1 METAL
6 TNAANQTNFTP
17 LDWVIVAVYLVLSV
31 SIAFFVK
38 RYAGNMTNFVSAGRA
53 VGTWLGIATLTG
65 TEMGLITVMYSAQK
79 GFKTGFAAFHI
90 GVIAGFVAFLIG
102 VTGFIVV
109 RLREHKVLTIP
120 EYYEKRYG
128 RRTRILGGIMLAFG
142 GLLNMGLFLKVG
154 AMFIVGITGMV
165 PDSGAVN
172 AVMIVLLALVL
183 VYTVIGGMIS
193 VVITDY
199 IQFVIL
205 SVGILVTGWLAIE
218 HVGWDNLFETVRT
231 HKGEAGFNPVAA
243 KSDFGWEYVGWM
255 FFLGIVN
262 CALWPTAVARALAM
276 ESTTA
281 LKRQYT
287 WSSISFAIRIIIPNL
302 LGVCAFVFVITKAP
316 DLQQLFSPADADV
329 KAVDNLYAM
338 PIFLGRILPA
348 GLIGL
353 ITAAMIAAFMSTHDG
368 YLLCWST
375 VITQDIIAPLFKER
389 LDNPTRI
396 KITRILIVLIGL
408 YILYW
413 GLFYTGE
420 EDIWDYMAVTGA
432 IYFTGAF
439 SLLVGGLYRNR
450 YIEVLRKYAVFN
462 GRSRRKEYWYFALF
476 NYIIT
481 IVLLTIDAEAGMG
494 LFLSGIYTLAVLIPG
509 MAVTVRR
516 LHDTDRSGWWLLI
529 ALIPLIGA
537 IVLLVFMVQDSKPG
551 KNQYASNPKDPAHDT
566 ALPTASSTGAVL
578 ALLVGITAVFGLG
591 PVQQAIHTWI
601 PGSIAELKIT
611 AIDDDTVEFNT
622 FELPE
627 EKEEF
632 FPDFVRNYVKVF
644 FEQAKPWRFNG
655 LKGWTAVM
663 HNAAGQAQAVE
674 VRTSDPDAVKI
685 GLEKYWEAEASVFMR
700 LGFNKAFVNVVQID
714 FDHKP
719 DETEVITKI
728 EKKYPHLKVEHI
740 RWIRERRWPNFEPQ
754 TGDTVSFYKLLSGQ
768 RVGLMTI
775 GFTLFVFI
783 LGSLIFPD
791 RKQKEAANE

>member
-1 METAL
+1 MESAL
-6 TNAANQTNFTP
+6 TNAASQTNFTP
-17 LDWVIVAVYLVLSV
+17 LDWVIVVVYLLLSV
-31 SIAFFVK
+31 GVAFFVK

-79 GFKTGFAAFHI
+79 GFTSGFAAFHI
-90 GVIAGFVAFLIG
+90 GVIAGIVAFLIG

-109 RLREHKVLTIP
+109 RLRAHEVLTIP
-120 EYYEKRYG
+120 EYYEKRFG

-165 PDSGAVN
+165 PDSVAVN
-172 AVMIVLLALVL
+172 TVMVVLLVLVL

-205 SVGILVTGWLAIE
+205 SVGLLVAGWLAIE
-218 HVGWDNLFETVRT
+218 SVEWDNLFETVRT
-231 HKGEAGFNPVAA
+231 YKGEAGFNPVAA
-243 KSDFGWEYVGWM
+243 DSSFGFEYVAWM

-287 WSSISFAIRIIIPNL
+287 WSSISFAIRMIIPNL
-302 LGVCAFVFVITKAP
+302 LGVCAFVFVMTKSP
-316 DLQQLFSPADADV
+316 DLQAVFFPEEADV

-396 KITRILIVLIGL
+396 KITRVLIVLIGL

-439 SLLVGGLYRNR
+439 SLLFGGLYWHR
-450 YIEVLRKYAVFN
+450 
-462 GRSRRKEYWYFALF
+462 
-476 NYIIT
+476 
-481 IVLLTIDAEAGMG
+481 
-494 LFLSGIYTLAVLIPG
+494 
-509 MAVTVRR
+509 
-516 LHDTDRSGWWLLI
+516 
-529 ALIPLIGA
+529 
-537 IVLLVFMVQDSKPG
+537 
-551 KNQYASNPKDPAHDT
+551 
-566 ALPTASSTGAVL
+566 ASSTGAVL
-578 ALLVGITAVFGLG
+578 ALLVGITAVLGLG
-591 PVQQAIHTWI
+591 PVQKAVHTFI
-601 PGSIAELKIT
+601 PGSIAERNIT
-611 AIDDDTVEFNT
+611 AIDDTTIEFEAFKEPDEVEDSFVRDMVV
-622 FELPE
+622 
-627 EKEEF
+627 
-632 FPDFVRNYVKVF
+632 DFVMTP
-644 FEQAKPWRFNG
+644 FEQARPWRFNG
-655 LKGWTAVM
+655 LKSWIAVVQNM
-663 HNAAGQAQAVE
+663 AGQEQAFE
-674 VRTSDPDAVKI
+674 IRTSDPDAVTVR
-685 GLEKYWEAEASVFMR
+685 A
-700 LGFNKAFVNVVQID
+700 
-714 FDHKP
+714 
-719 DETEVITKI
+719 
-728 EKKYPHLKVEHI
+728 
-740 RWIRERRWPNFEPQ
+740 WPENFEPQ
-754 TGDTVSFYKLLSGQ
+754 VGDTVSFYKPLSGA

-791 RKQKEAANE
+791 RKQKEATNE

>member
-1 METAL
+1 MESAL
-6 TNAANQTNFTP
+6 TNAASQTNFTP
-17 LDWVIVAVYLVLSV
+17 LDWVIVVVYLLLSV
-31 SIAFFVK
+31 GVAFFVK

-79 GFKTGFAAFHI
+79 GFTSGFAAFHI
-90 GVIAGFVAFLIG
+90 GVIAGIVAFLIG

-109 RLREHKVLTIP
+109 RLRAHEVLTIP
-120 EYYEKRYG
+120 EYYEKRFG

-165 PDSGAVN
+165 PDSVAVN
-172 AVMIVLLALVL
+172 TVMVVLLVLVL

-205 SVGILVTGWLAIE
+205 SVGILVAGWLAIE
-218 HVGWDNLFETVRT
+218 SVEWDNLFETVRT
-231 HKGEAGFNPVAA
+231 YKGEAGFNPVAA
-243 KSDFGWEYVGWM
+243 DSSFGFEYVAWM

-287 WSSISFAIRIIIPNL
+287 WSSISFAIRMIIPNL
-302 LGVCAFVFVITKAP
+302 LGVCAFVFVMTKSP
-316 DLQQLFSPADADV
+316 DLQAVFFPEEADV

-396 KITRILIVLIGL
+396 KITRVLIVLIGL

-439 SLLVGGLYRNR
+439 SLLFGGLYWHR
-450 YIEVLRKYAVFN
+450 
-462 GRSRRKEYWYFALF
+462 
-476 NYIIT
+476 
-481 IVLLTIDAEAGMG
+481 
-494 LFLSGIYTLAVLIPG
+494 
-509 MAVTVRR
+509 
-516 LHDTDRSGWWLLI
+516 
-529 ALIPLIGA
+529 
-537 IVLLVFMVQDSKPG
+537 
-551 KNQYASNPKDPAHDT
+551 
-566 ALPTASSTGAVL
+566 ASSTGAVL
-578 ALLVGITAVFGLG
+578 ALLVGITAVLGLG
-591 PVQQAIHTWI
+591 PVQKAVHSFI
-601 PGSIAELKIT
+601 PGSIAERNIT
-611 AIDDDTVEFNT
+611 AIDDTTIEFEAFKEPDEVEDSFVRDMVV
-622 FELPE
+622 
-627 EKEEF
+627 
-632 FPDFVRNYVKVF
+632 DFVMTP
-644 FEQAKPWRFNG
+644 FEQARPWRFNG
-655 LKGWTAVM
+655 LKSWIAVVQ
-663 HNAAGQAQAVE
+663 NTAGQEQAFE
-674 VRTSDPDAVKI
+674 IRTSDPDAVTVR
-685 GLEKYWEAEASVFMR
+685 A
-700 LGFNKAFVNVVQID
+700 
-714 FDHKP
+714 
-719 DETEVITKI
+719 
-728 EKKYPHLKVEHI
+728 
-740 RWIRERRWPNFEPQ
+740 WPENFEPQ
-754 TGDTVSFYKLLSGQ
+754 VGDTVSFYKPLSGA

-791 RKQKEAANE
+791 RKQKEATNE

>member
-1 METAL
+1 MESAL
-6 TNAANQTNFTP
+6 TNAASQTNFTP
-17 LDWVIVAVYLVLSV
+17 IDWVIVVVYLLLSV
-31 SIAFFVK
+31 GVAFFVK

-79 GFKTGFAAFHI
+79 GFTSGFAAFHI
-90 GVIAGFVAFLIG
+90 GVIAGIVAFLIG

-109 RLREHKVLTIP
+109 RLRAHEVLTIP
-120 EYYEKRYG
+120 EYYEKRFG

-165 PDSGAVN
+165 PDSVAVN
-172 AVMIVLLALVL
+172 TVMVVLLVLVL

-205 SVGILVTGWLAIE
+205 SVGLLVAGWLAIE
-218 HVGWDNLFETVRT
+218 SVEWDNLFETVRT
-231 HKGEAGFNPVAA
+231 YKGEAGFNPVAA
-243 KSDFGWEYVGWM
+243 DSSFGFEYVAWM

-287 WSSISFAIRIIIPNL
+287 WSSISFAIRMIIPNL
-302 LGVCAFVFVITKAP
+302 LGVCAFVFVMTKSP
-316 DLQQLFSPADADV
+316 DLQAVFFPEEADV

-396 KITRILIVLIGL
+396 KITRVLIVLIGL

-413 GLFYTGE
+413 GLIYTGE

-439 SLLVGGLYRNR
+439 SLLFGGLYWHR
-450 YIEVLRKYAVFN
+450 
-462 GRSRRKEYWYFALF
+462 
-476 NYIIT
+476 
-481 IVLLTIDAEAGMG
+481 
-494 LFLSGIYTLAVLIPG
+494 
-509 MAVTVRR
+509 
-516 LHDTDRSGWWLLI
+516 
-529 ALIPLIGA
+529 
-537 IVLLVFMVQDSKPG
+537 
-551 KNQYASNPKDPAHDT
+551 
-566 ALPTASSTGAVL
+566 ASSTGAVL
-578 ALLVGITAVFGLG
+578 ALLVGITAVLGLG
-591 PVQQAIHTWI
+591 PVQKAVHSFI
-601 PGSIAELKIT
+601 PGSIVERNIT
-611 AIDDDTVEFNT
+611 AIDDTTIEFEAFKEPDEVEDSFVRDMVV
-622 FELPE
+622 
-627 EKEEF
+627 
-632 FPDFVRNYVKVF
+632 DFVMTP
-644 FEQAKPWRFNG
+644 FEQARPWRFNG
-655 LKGWTAVM
+655 LKSWIAVVQ
-663 HNAAGQAQAVE
+663 NTAGQEQAFE
-674 VRTSDPDAVKI
+674 IRTSDPDAVTVR
-685 GLEKYWEAEASVFMR
+685 A
-700 LGFNKAFVNVVQID
+700 
-714 FDHKP
+714 
-719 DETEVITKI
+719 
-728 EKKYPHLKVEHI
+728 
-740 RWIRERRWPNFEPQ
+740 WPENFEPQ
-754 TGDTVSFYKLLSGQ
+754 AGDTVSFYKPLSGA

-791 RKQKEAANE
+791 RKQKEATNE

>member
-1 METAL
+1 MESAL
-6 TNAANQTNFTP
+6 TNATSQTNFGTI
-17 LDWVIVAVYLVLSV
+17 DWVIVAVYLLLSV

-53 VGTWLGIATLTG
+53 VGTWLGVATLTG

-79 GFKTGFAAFHI
+79 GFTAGFAAFHI
-90 GVIAGFVAFLIG
+90 GVIAGVVALIIG
-102 VTGFIVV
+102 LTGFIVV

-128 RRTRILGGIMLAFG
+128 RRTRILGGVMLAFG

-154 AMFIVGITGMV
+154 AMFIVGITGMD
-165 PDSGAVN
+165 PGGN
-172 AVMIVLLALVL
+172 ALKVVMVVLLALVL

-205 SVGILVTGWLAIE
+205 SVGILVAGWLAIE
-218 HVGWDNLFETVRT
+218 SVGWDNLFDTVRI

-243 KSDFGWEYVGWM
+243 ESSFGFEYVGWM

-276 ESTTA
+276 ESTA
-281 LKRQYT
+281 SLKRQYT
-287 WSSISFAIRIIIPNL
+287 WSSISFAIRMIIPNL
-302 LGVCAFVFVITKAP
+302 LGVCAFVFVMTKAP

-329 KAVDNLYAM
+329 EAVDNLYAM

-439 SLLVGGLYRNR
+439 SLLFGGLYWHR
-450 YIEVLRKYAVFN
+450 
-462 GRSRRKEYWYFALF
+462 
-476 NYIIT
+476 
-481 IVLLTIDAEAGMG
+481 
-494 LFLSGIYTLAVLIPG
+494 
-509 MAVTVRR
+509 
-516 LHDTDRSGWWLLI
+516 
-529 ALIPLIGA
+529 
-537 IVLLVFMVQDSKPG
+537 
-551 KNQYASNPKDPAHDT
+551 
-566 ALPTASSTGAVL
+566 ASSTGAVL
-578 ALLVGITAVFGLG
+578 ALLVGVTAVFGLG
-591 PVQQAIHTWI
+591 PVQDYVHTYI
-601 PGSIAELKIT
+601 PGSIAERNIT
-611 AIDDDTVEFNT
+611 ATDDETIEFEAFN
-622 FELPE
+622 EPDEME
-627 EKEEF
+627 ESAF
-632 FPDFVRNYVKVF
+632 RDMVVDFVMTP
-644 FEQAKPWRFNG
+644 FEQAKPWNRNG
-655 LKGWTAVM
+655 LEGWTAVVR
-663 HNAAGQAQAVE
+663 GQTGQE
-674 VRTSDPDAVKI
+674 
-685 GLEKYWEAEASVFMR
+685 
-700 LGFNKAFVNVVQID
+700 Q
-714 FDHKP
+714 
-719 DETEVITKI
+719 
-728 EKKYPHLKVEHI
+728 KVEI
-740 RWIRERRWPNFEPQ
+740 ASSWAGEATASAWPSFEPKA
-754 TGDTVSFYKLLSGQ
+754 GDTVSFYKPLSGA

-783 LGSLIFPD
+783 LGSLIVPD
-791 RKQKEAANE
+791 RKQKEATNE

>member
-1 METAL
+1 MESAL
-6 TNAANQTNFTP
+6 TNAARQTTFTP
-17 LDWVIVAVYLVLSV
+17 LDWVIVVVYLLLSV
-31 SIAFFVK
+31 GVAFFVK
-38 RYAGNMTNFVSAGRA
+38 RYADNMTNFVSAGRA

-79 GFKTGFAAFHI
+79 GFTSGFAAFHI
-90 GVIAGFVAFLIG
+90 GVIAGIVAFLIG

-109 RLREHKVLTIP
+109 RLRAHEVLTIP
-120 EYYEKRYG
+120 EYYEKRFG

-165 PDSGAVN
+165 PDSVAVN
-172 AVMIVLLALVL
+172 TVMVVLLVLVL

-205 SVGILVTGWLAIE
+205 SVGILVAGWLAIE
-218 HVGWDNLFETVRT
+218 SVEWDNLFETVRT
-231 HKGEAGFNPVAA
+231 YKGEAGFNPVAA
-243 KSDFGWEYVGWM
+243 DSSFGFEYVAWM

-287 WSSISFAIRIIIPNL
+287 WSSISFAIRMIIPNL
-302 LGVCAFVFVITKAP
+302 LGVCAFVFVMTKSP
-316 DLQQLFSPADADV
+316 DLQAVFFPEEADV

-353 ITAAMIAAFMSTHDG
+353 ITAAMIAAFMSTHDR

-396 KITRILIVLIGL
+396 KITRVLIVLIGL

-413 GLFYTGE
+413 GLVYTGE

-439 SLLVGGLYRNR
+439 SLLFGGLYWHR
-450 YIEVLRKYAVFN
+450 
-462 GRSRRKEYWYFALF
+462 
-476 NYIIT
+476 
-481 IVLLTIDAEAGMG
+481 
-494 LFLSGIYTLAVLIPG
+494 
-509 MAVTVRR
+509 
-516 LHDTDRSGWWLLI
+516 
-529 ALIPLIGA
+529 
-537 IVLLVFMVQDSKPG
+537 
-551 KNQYASNPKDPAHDT
+551 
-566 ALPTASSTGAVL
+566 ASSTGAVL
-578 ALLVGITAVFGLG
+578 ALLVGITAVLGLG
-591 PVQQAIHTWI
+591 PVQKAVHSFI
-601 PGSIAELKIT
+601 PGSIAERNIT
-611 AIDDDTVEFNT
+611 AIDDTTIEFEAFKEPDEVEDSFVRDMVV
-622 FELPE
+622 
-627 EKEEF
+627 
-632 FPDFVRNYVKVF
+632 DFVMTP
-644 FEQAKPWRFNG
+644 FEQARPWRFNG
-655 LKGWTAVM
+655 LKSWIAVVQ
-663 HNAAGQAQAVE
+663 NTAGQEQAFE
-674 VRTSDPDAVKI
+674 IRTSDSDAVTVR
-685 GLEKYWEAEASVFMR
+685 A
-700 LGFNKAFVNVVQID
+700 
-714 FDHKP
+714 
-719 DETEVITKI
+719 
-728 EKKYPHLKVEHI
+728 
-740 RWIRERRWPNFEPQ
+740 WPENFEPQ
-754 TGDTVSFYKLLSGQ
+754 IGDTVSFYKPLSGA

-791 RKQKEAANE
+791 RKQKEATNE

>member
-1 METAL
+1 MESAL
-6 TNAANQTNFTP
+6 TNATSQTNFGTI
-17 LDWVIVAVYLVLSV
+17 DWVIVAVYLLLSV

-53 VGTWLGIATLTG
+53 VGTWLGVATLTG

-79 GFKTGFAAFHI
+79 GFTAGFAAFHI
-90 GVIAGFVAFLIG
+90 GVIAGVVALLIG
-102 VTGFIVV
+102 LTGFIVV

-128 RRTRILGGIMLAFG
+128 RRTRILGGVMLAFG

-154 AMFIVGITGMV
+154 AMFIVGITGMD
-165 PDSGAVN
+165 PGGN
-172 AVMIVLLALVL
+172 ALKVVMVVLLALVL

-205 SVGILVTGWLAIE
+205 SVGILVAGWLAIE
-218 HVGWDNLFETVRT
+218 SVGWDNLFDTVRI

-243 KSDFGWEYVGWM
+243 ESSFGFEYVGWM

-281 LKRQYT
+281 LKRQYM
-287 WSSISFAIRIIIPNL
+287 WSSISFAIRMIIPNL
-302 LGVCAFVFVITKAP
+302 LGVCAFVFVMTKAP

-329 KAVDNLYAM
+329 EAVDNLYAM

-439 SLLVGGLYRNR
+439 SLLFGGLYWHR
-450 YIEVLRKYAVFN
+450 
-462 GRSRRKEYWYFALF
+462 
-476 NYIIT
+476 
-481 IVLLTIDAEAGMG
+481 
-494 LFLSGIYTLAVLIPG
+494 
-509 MAVTVRR
+509 
-516 LHDTDRSGWWLLI
+516 
-529 ALIPLIGA
+529 
-537 IVLLVFMVQDSKPG
+537 
-551 KNQYASNPKDPAHDT
+551 
-566 ALPTASSTGAVL
+566 ASSTGAVL
-578 ALLVGITAVFGLG
+578 ALLVGVTAVFGLG
-591 PVQQAIHTWI
+591 PVQDYVHTYI
-601 PGSIAELKIT
+601 PGSIAERNIT
-611 AIDDDTVEFNT
+611 ATDDETIEFEA
-622 FELPE
+622 FKEPDEME
-627 EKEEF
+627 ESAF
-632 FPDFVRNYVKVF
+632 RDMVVDFVMTP
-644 FEQAKPWRFNG
+644 FEQAKPWNRNG
-655 LKGWTAVM
+655 LEGWTAVVR
-663 HNAAGQAQAVE
+663 GQTGQEQKVE
-674 VRTSDPDAVKI
+674 VASSWA
-685 GLEKYWEAEASVFMR
+685 GEATAS
-700 LGFNKAFVNVVQID
+700 A
-714 FDHKP
+714 
-719 DETEVITKI
+719 
-728 EKKYPHLKVEHI
+728 
-740 RWIRERRWPNFEPQ
+740 WPSFEPKA
-754 TGDTVSFYKLLSGQ
+754 GDTVSFYKPLSGA

-783 LGSLIFPD
+783 LGSLIVPD
-791 RKQKEAANE
+791 RKQKEATNE

>member
-1 METAL
+1 MESAL
-6 TNAANQTNFTP
+6 TNATSQTNFGTI
-17 LDWVIVAVYLVLSV
+17 DWVIVAVYLLLSV

-53 VGTWLGIATLTG
+53 VGTWLGVATLTG

-79 GFKTGFAAFHI
+79 GFTAGFAAFHI
-90 GVIAGFVAFLIG
+90 GVIAGVVALLIG
-102 VTGFIVV
+102 LTGFIVV

-128 RRTRILGGIMLAFG
+128 RRTRILGGVMLAFG

-154 AMFIVGITGMV
+154 AMFIVGITGMD
-165 PDSGAVN
+165 PGGN
-172 AVMIVLLALVL
+172 ALKVVMVVLLALVL

-199 IQFVIL
+199 IQFVVL
-205 SVGILVTGWLAIE
+205 SVGILVAGWLAIE
-218 HVGWDNLFETVRT
+218 SVGWDNLFETVRT

-243 KSDFGWEYVGWM
+243 DSSFGFEYVGWM

-276 ESTTA
+276 ESTA
-281 LKRQYT
+281 SLKRQYT
-287 WSSISFAIRIIIPNL
+287 WSSISFAIRMIIPNL
-302 LGVCAFVFVITKAP
+302 LGVCAFVFVMTKAP

-439 SLLVGGLYRNR
+439 SLLFGGLYWHR
-450 YIEVLRKYAVFN
+450 
-462 GRSRRKEYWYFALF
+462 
-476 NYIIT
+476 
-481 IVLLTIDAEAGMG
+481 
-494 LFLSGIYTLAVLIPG
+494 
-509 MAVTVRR
+509 
-516 LHDTDRSGWWLLI
+516 
-529 ALIPLIGA
+529 
-537 IVLLVFMVQDSKPG
+537 
-551 KNQYASNPKDPAHDT
+551 
-566 ALPTASSTGAVL
+566 ASSTGAVL
-578 ALLVGITAVFGLG
+578 ALMAGITAVIGLG
-591 PVQQAIHTWI
+591 PVQQAVHNWI
-601 PGSIAELKIT
+601 PGSIAEQTIT
-611 AIDDDTVEFNT
+611 ATYEKTIEFEAFEEPDAVE
-622 FELPE
+622 ESPVRDMVV
-627 EKEEF
+627 
-632 FPDFVRNYVKVF
+632 DFVMTP
-644 FEQAKPWRFNG
+644 FEQAKPWNRNG
-655 LKGWTAVM
+655 LEGWTAVVR
-663 HNAAGQAQAVE
+663 GQTGQEQKVE
-674 VRTSDPDAVKI
+674 VASSWAD
-685 GLEKYWEAEASVFMR
+685 EATAS
-700 LGFNKAFVNVVQID
+700 A
-714 FDHKP
+714 
-719 DETEVITKI
+719 
-728 EKKYPHLKVEHI
+728 
-740 RWIRERRWPNFEPQ
+740 WPGFEPQ
-754 TGDTVSFYKLLSGQ
+754 VGDTVSFYKPLSGA

-791 RKQKEAANE
+791 RKTREAANE

>member
-1 METAL
+1 MESAL
-6 TNAANQTNFTP
+6 TNATSQTNFGTI
-17 LDWVIVAVYLVLSV
+17 DWVIVAVYLLLSV

-53 VGTWLGIATLTG
+53 VGTWLGVATLTG

-79 GFKTGFAAFHI
+79 GFTAGFAAFHI
-90 GVIAGFVAFLIG
+90 GVIAGVVALLIG
-102 VTGFIVV
+102 LTGFIVV

-128 RRTRILGGIMLAFG
+128 RRTRILGGVMLAFG

-154 AMFIVGITGMV
+154 AMFIVGITGMD
-165 PDSGAVN
+165 PGGN
-172 AVMIVLLALVL
+172 ALKVVMVVLLALVL

-205 SVGILVTGWLAIE
+205 SVGILVAGWLAIE
-218 HVGWDNLFETVRT
+218 SVGWDNLFDTVRI

-243 KSDFGWEYVGWM
+243 ESSFGFEYVGWM

-276 ESTTA
+276 ESTA
-281 LKRQYT
+281 SLKRQYT
-287 WSSISFAIRIIIPNL
+287 WSSISFAIRMIIPNL
-302 LGVCAFVFVITKAP
+302 LGVCAFVFVMTKAP

-329 KAVDNLYAM
+329 EAVDNLYAM

-439 SLLVGGLYRNR
+439 SLLFGGLYWHR
-450 YIEVLRKYAVFN
+450 
-462 GRSRRKEYWYFALF
+462 
-476 NYIIT
+476 
-481 IVLLTIDAEAGMG
+481 
-494 LFLSGIYTLAVLIPG
+494 
-509 MAVTVRR
+509 
-516 LHDTDRSGWWLLI
+516 
-529 ALIPLIGA
+529 
-537 IVLLVFMVQDSKPG
+537 
-551 KNQYASNPKDPAHDT
+551 
-566 ALPTASSTGAVL
+566 ASSTGAVL
-578 ALLVGITAVFGLG
+578 ALLVGVTAVFGLG
-591 PVQQAIHTWI
+591 PVQDYVHTYI
-601 PGSIAELKIT
+601 PGSIAERNIT
-611 AIDDDTVEFNT
+611 ATDDETIEFEA
-622 FELPE
+622 FKEPDEME
-627 EKEEF
+627 ESAF
-632 FPDFVRNYVKVF
+632 RDMVVDFVMTP
-644 FEQAKPWRFNG
+644 FEQAKPWNRNG
-655 LKGWTAVM
+655 LEGWTAVVR
-663 HNAAGQAQAVE
+663 GQTGQE
-674 VRTSDPDAVKI
+674 QKVKI
-685 GLEKYWEAEASVFMR
+685 DSSWAGEATAS
-700 LGFNKAFVNVVQID
+700 A
-714 FDHKP
+714 
-719 DETEVITKI
+719 
-728 EKKYPHLKVEHI
+728 
-740 RWIRERRWPNFEPQ
+740 WPSFEPKA
-754 TGDTVSFYKLLSGQ
+754 GDTVSFYKPLSGA

-791 RKQKEAANE
+791 RKQKEATNE

>member
-1 METAL
+1 MESAL
-6 TNAANQTNFTP
+6 TNAASQTNFTP
-17 LDWVIVAVYLVLSV
+17 IDWVIVVVYLLLSV
-31 SIAFFVK
+31 GVAFFVK

-79 GFKTGFAAFHI
+79 GFTSGFAAFHI
-90 GVIAGFVAFLIG
+90 GVIAGIVAFLIG

-109 RLREHKVLTIP
+109 RLRAHEVLTIP
-120 EYYEKRYG
+120 EYYEKRFG

-165 PDSGAVN
+165 PDSVAVN
-172 AVMIVLLALVL
+172 TVMVVLLVLVL

-205 SVGILVTGWLAIE
+205 SVGLLVAGWLAIE
-218 HVGWDNLFETVRT
+218 SVEWDNLFETVRT
-231 HKGEAGFNPVAA
+231 YKGEAGFNPVAA
-243 KSDFGWEYVGWM
+243 DSSFGFEYVAWM

-287 WSSISFAIRIIIPNL
+287 WSSISFAIRMIIPNL
-302 LGVCAFVFVITKAP
+302 LGVCAFVFVMTKSP
-316 DLQQLFSPADADV
+316 DLQAVFFPEEADV

-353 ITAAMIAAFMSTHDG
+353 ITAAMSAAFMSTHDG

-396 KITRILIVLIGL
+396 KITRVLIVLIGL

-413 GLFYTGE
+413 GLIYTGE

-439 SLLVGGLYRNR
+439 SLLFGGLYWHR
-450 YIEVLRKYAVFN
+450 
-462 GRSRRKEYWYFALF
+462 
-476 NYIIT
+476 
-481 IVLLTIDAEAGMG
+481 
-494 LFLSGIYTLAVLIPG
+494 
-509 MAVTVRR
+509 
-516 LHDTDRSGWWLLI
+516 
-529 ALIPLIGA
+529 
-537 IVLLVFMVQDSKPG
+537 
-551 KNQYASNPKDPAHDT
+551 
-566 ALPTASSTGAVL
+566 ASSTGAVL
-578 ALLVGITAVFGLG
+578 ALLVGITAVLGLG
-591 PVQQAIHTWI
+591 PVQKAVHSFI
-601 PGSIAELKIT
+601 PGSITERNIT
-611 AIDDDTVEFNT
+611 AIDDTTIEFEAFKEPDEVEDSFVRDMVV
-622 FELPE
+622 
-627 EKEEF
+627 
-632 FPDFVRNYVKVF
+632 DFVMTP
-644 FEQAKPWRFNG
+644 FEQARPWRFNG
-655 LKGWTAVM
+655 LKSWIAVVQ
-663 HNAAGQAQAVE
+663 NTAGQEQTFE
-674 VRTSDPDAVKI
+674 IRTSDPDAVTVR
-685 GLEKYWEAEASVFMR
+685 A
-700 LGFNKAFVNVVQID
+700 
-714 FDHKP
+714 
-719 DETEVITKI
+719 
-728 EKKYPHLKVEHI
+728 
-740 RWIRERRWPNFEPQ
+740 WPENFEPQ
-754 TGDTVSFYKLLSGQ
+754 AGDTVSFYKPLSGA

-791 RKQKEAANE
+791 RKQKEATNE

>member
-1 METAL
+1 MESAL
-6 TNAANQTNFTP
+6 TNATSQTNFTTI
-17 LDWVIVAVYLVLSV
+17 DWLIVVVYLLLSV
-31 SIAFFVK
+31 GIAFFVK

-53 VGTWLGIATLTG
+53 VGTWLGVATLTG

-79 GFKTGFAAFHI
+79 GFTAGFAAFHI
-90 GVIAGFVAFLIG
+90 GVIAGVVALIIG
-102 VTGFIVV
+102 LTGFIVV

-154 AMFIVGITGMV
+154 AMFIVGITGMD
-165 PDSGAVN
+165 PDGN
-172 AVMIVLLALVL
+172 ALKVVMVVLLALVL

-205 SVGILVTGWLAIE
+205 SIGLLVAGWLAIE
-218 HVGWDNLFETVRT
+218 SVGWDNLFETVRT

-243 KSDFGWEYVGWM
+243 DSSFGFEYVAWM

-276 ESTTA
+276 ESTA
-281 LKRQYT
+281 SLKQQYT
-287 WSSISFAIRIIIPNL
+287 WSSISFAIRMIIPNL

-329 KAVDNLYAM
+329 EAVNNLYAM

-353 ITAAMIAAFMSTHDG
+353 ITAAMIAAFMSTHDS

-439 SLLVGGLYRNR
+439 SLLFGGLYWHR
-450 YIEVLRKYAVFN
+450 
-462 GRSRRKEYWYFALF
+462 
-476 NYIIT
+476 
-481 IVLLTIDAEAGMG
+481 
-494 LFLSGIYTLAVLIPG
+494 
-509 MAVTVRR
+509 
-516 LHDTDRSGWWLLI
+516 
-529 ALIPLIGA
+529 
-537 IVLLVFMVQDSKPG
+537 
-551 KNQYASNPKDPAHDT
+551 
-566 ALPTASSTGAVL
+566 ASSTGAVL
-578 ALLVGITAVFGLG
+578 ALLVGVTAVFGLG
-591 PVQQAIHTWI
+591 PVQDYVHTYI
-601 PGSIAELKIT
+601 PGSIAERNIT
-611 AIDDDTVEFNT
+611 TTDDETIEFEAFN
-622 FELPE
+622 E
-627 EKEEF
+627 
-632 FPDFVRNYVKVF
+632 PDEIAESSYRDMVVDLVMTP
-644 FEQAKPWRFNG
+644 FEQAKPWNRNG
-655 LKGWTAVM
+655 LEGWTAVVRSQT
-663 HNAAGQAQAVE
+663 GQEQKVE
-674 VRTSDPDAVKI
+674 VASSWA
-685 GLEKYWEAEASVFMR
+685 GEATAS
-700 LGFNKAFVNVVQID
+700 A
-714 FDHKP
+714 
-719 DETEVITKI
+719 
-728 EKKYPHLKVEHI
+728 
-740 RWIRERRWPNFEPQ
+740 WPSFEPKA
-754 TGDTVSFYKLLSGQ
+754 GDTVSFYKPLSGA

-783 LGSLIFPD
+783 LGSLIVPD

>member
-1 METAL
+1 MESAL
-6 TNAANQTNFTP
+6 TNATSQTNFGTI
-17 LDWVIVAVYLVLSV
+17 DWVIVAVYLLLSV

-53 VGTWLGIATLTG
+53 VGTWLGVATLTG

-79 GFKTGFAAFHI
+79 GFTAGFAAFHI
-90 GVIAGFVAFLIG
+90 GVIAGVVALLIG
-102 VTGFIVV
+102 LTGFIVV

-128 RRTRILGGIMLAFG
+128 RRTRILGGVMLAFG

-154 AMFIVGITGMV
+154 AMFIVGITGMD
-165 PDSGAVN
+165 PDGN
-172 AVMIVLLALVL
+172 ALKVVMVVLLALVL

-205 SVGILVTGWLAIE
+205 SVGILVAGWLAIE
-218 HVGWDNLFETVRT
+218 SVGWDNLFETVRT

-243 KSDFGWEYVGWM
+243 ESSFGFEYVAWM

-276 ESTTA
+276 ESTA
-281 LKRQYT
+281 SLKRQYT
-287 WSSISFAIRIIIPNL
+287 WSSISFAIRMIIPNL
-302 LGVCAFVFVITKAP
+302 LGVCAFVFVMTKAP

-329 KAVDNLYAM
+329 EAVDNLYAM

-439 SLLVGGLYRNR
+439 SLLFGGLYWHR
-450 YIEVLRKYAVFN
+450 
-462 GRSRRKEYWYFALF
+462 
-476 NYIIT
+476 
-481 IVLLTIDAEAGMG
+481 
-494 LFLSGIYTLAVLIPG
+494 
-509 MAVTVRR
+509 
-516 LHDTDRSGWWLLI
+516 
-529 ALIPLIGA
+529 
-537 IVLLVFMVQDSKPG
+537 
-551 KNQYASNPKDPAHDT
+551 
-566 ALPTASSTGAVL
+566 ASSTGAVL
-578 ALLVGITAVFGLG
+578 ALLVGVTAVFGLG
-591 PVQQAIHTWI
+591 PVQDYVHTYI
-601 PGSIAELKIT
+601 PGSIAERNIT
-611 AIDDDTVEFNT
+611 ATDDETIEFEA
-622 FELPE
+622 FKEPDEME
-627 EKEEF
+627 ESF
-632 FPDFVRNYVKVF
+632 YRDMVFDFVMTP
-644 FEQAKPWRFNG
+644 FEQAKPWNRNG
-655 LKGWTAVM
+655 LEGWTAVVR
-663 HNAAGQAQAVE
+663 GQTGQEQKVE
-674 VRTSDPDAVKI
+674 VASSWA
-685 GLEKYWEAEASVFMR
+685 GEATAS
-700 LGFNKAFVNVVQID
+700 A
-714 FDHKP
+714 
-719 DETEVITKI
+719 
-728 EKKYPHLKVEHI
+728 
-740 RWIRERRWPNFEPQ
+740 WPGFEPKA
-754 TGDTVSFYKLLSGQ
+754 GDTVSFYKPVSSA

>member
-1 METAL
+1 MESAL
-6 TNAANQTNFTP
+6 TNAASQTNFTP
-17 LDWVIVAVYLVLSV
+17 LDWVIVVVYLLLSV
-31 SIAFFVK
+31 GVAFFVK

-79 GFKTGFAAFHI
+79 GFTSGFAAFHI
-90 GVIAGFVAFLIG
+90 GVIAGIVAFLIG

-109 RLREHKVLTIP
+109 RLRAHEVLTIP
-120 EYYEKRYG
+120 EYYEKRFG

-165 PDSGAVN
+165 PDSVAVN
-172 AVMIVLLALVL
+172 TVMVVLLVLVL

-205 SVGILVTGWLAIE
+205 SVGLLVAGWLAIE
-218 HVGWDNLFETVRT
+218 SVEWDNLFETVRT
-231 HKGEAGFNPVAA
+231 YKGEAGFNPVAA
-243 KSDFGWEYVGWM
+243 DSSFGFEYVAWM

-287 WSSISFAIRIIIPNL
+287 WSSISFAIRMIIPNL
-302 LGVCAFVFVITKAP
+302 LGVCAFVFVMTKSP
-316 DLQQLFSPADADV
+316 DLQAVFFPEEADV

-396 KITRILIVLIGL
+396 KITRVLIVLIGL

-413 GLFYTGE
+413 GLIYTGE

-439 SLLVGGLYRNR
+439 SLLFGGLYWHR
-450 YIEVLRKYAVFN
+450 
-462 GRSRRKEYWYFALF
+462 
-476 NYIIT
+476 
-481 IVLLTIDAEAGMG
+481 
-494 LFLSGIYTLAVLIPG
+494 
-509 MAVTVRR
+509 
-516 LHDTDRSGWWLLI
+516 
-529 ALIPLIGA
+529 
-537 IVLLVFMVQDSKPG
+537 
-551 KNQYASNPKDPAHDT
+551 
-566 ALPTASSTGAVL
+566 ASSTGAVL
-578 ALLVGITAVFGLG
+578 ALLVGITAVLGLG
-591 PVQQAIHTWI
+591 PVQKAVHTFI
-601 PGSIAELKIT
+601 PGSIAERNIT
-611 AIDDDTVEFNT
+611 AIDDTTIEFEAFKEPDEVEDSFVRDMVV
-622 FELPE
+622 
-627 EKEEF
+627 
-632 FPDFVRNYVKVF
+632 DFVMTP
-644 FEQAKPWRFNG
+644 FEQARPWRFNG
-655 LKGWTAVM
+655 LKSWIAVVQ
-663 HNAAGQAQAVE
+663 NTAGQEQAFE
-674 VRTSDPDAVKI
+674 VRTSDPDAVKVR
-685 GLEKYWEAEASVFMR
+685 A
-700 LGFNKAFVNVVQID
+700 
-714 FDHKP
+714 
-719 DETEVITKI
+719 
-728 EKKYPHLKVEHI
+728 
-740 RWIRERRWPNFEPQ
+740 WPENFEPQ
-754 TGDTVSFYKLLSGQ
+754 VGDTVSFYKPLSGA

-791 RKQKEAANE
+791 RKQKEATNE

>member
-1 METAL
+1 MESAL
-6 TNAANQTNFTP
+6 TNAASQTNFTP
-17 LDWVIVAVYLVLSV
+17 LDWVIVVVYLLLSV
-31 SIAFFVK
+31 GVAFFVK

-79 GFKTGFAAFHI
+79 GFTSGFAAFHI
-90 GVIAGFVAFLIG
+90 GVIAGIVAFLIG

-109 RLREHKVLTIP
+109 RLRAHEVLTIP
-120 EYYEKRYG
+120 EYYEKRFG

-165 PDSGAVN
+165 PDSVAVN
-172 AVMIVLLALVL
+172 TVMVVLLALVL

-205 SVGILVTGWLAIE
+205 SVGLLVAGWLAIE
-218 HVGWDNLFETVRT
+218 SVEWDNLFETVRT

-243 KSDFGWEYVGWM
+243 DSSFGFEYVAWM

-287 WSSISFAIRIIIPNL
+287 WSSISFAIRMIIPNL
-302 LGVCAFVFVITKAP
+302 LGVCAFVFVMTKSP
-316 DLQQLFSPADADV
+316 DLQAVFFPEEADV

-396 KITRILIVLIGL
+396 KITRVLIVLIGL

-439 SLLVGGLYRNR
+439 SLLFGGLYWHR
-450 YIEVLRKYAVFN
+450 
-462 GRSRRKEYWYFALF
+462 
-476 NYIIT
+476 
-481 IVLLTIDAEAGMG
+481 
-494 LFLSGIYTLAVLIPG
+494 
-509 MAVTVRR
+509 
-516 LHDTDRSGWWLLI
+516 
-529 ALIPLIGA
+529 
-537 IVLLVFMVQDSKPG
+537 
-551 KNQYASNPKDPAHDT
+551 
-566 ALPTASSTGAVL
+566 ASSTGAVL
-578 ALLVGITAVFGLG
+578 ALLVGITAVLGLG
-591 PVQQAIHTWI
+591 PVQKAVHTFI
-601 PGSIAELKIT
+601 PGSIAERNIT
-611 AIDDDTVEFNT
+611 AIDDTTIEFEAFKEPDEVEDSFVRDMVV
-622 FELPE
+622 
-627 EKEEF
+627 
-632 FPDFVRNYVKVF
+632 DFVMTP
-644 FEQAKPWRFNG
+644 FEQARPWRFNG
-655 LKGWTAVM
+655 LKSWIAVVQ
-663 HNAAGQAQAVE
+663 NTAGQEQAFE
-674 VRTSDPDAVKI
+674 IRTSDPDAVTVR
-685 GLEKYWEAEASVFMR
+685 A
-700 LGFNKAFVNVVQID
+700 
-714 FDHKP
+714 
-719 DETEVITKI
+719 
-728 EKKYPHLKVEHI
+728 
-740 RWIRERRWPNFEPQ
+740 WPENFEPQ
-754 TGDTVSFYKLLSGQ
+754 VGDTVSFYKPLSGA

-791 RKQKEAANE
+791 RKQKEATNE

>member
-1 METAL
+1 MESAL
-6 TNAANQTNFTP
+6 TNATSQTNFTTI
-17 LDWVIVAVYLVLSV
+17 DWLIVVVYLLLSV
-31 SIAFFVK
+31 GIAFFVK

-53 VGTWLGIATLTG
+53 VGTWLGVATLTG

-79 GFKTGFAAFHI
+79 GFTAGFAAFHI
-90 GVIAGFVAFLIG
+90 GVIAGVVALIIG
-102 VTGFIVV
+102 LTGFIVV

-154 AMFIVGITGMV
+154 GMFIVGITGMD
-165 PDSGAVN
+165 PDGN
-172 AVMIVLLALVL
+172 ALKVVMVVLLALVL

-205 SVGILVTGWLAIE
+205 SIGLLVAGWLAIE
-218 HVGWDNLFETVRT
+218 SVGWDNLFETVRT

-243 KSDFGWEYVGWM
+243 DSSFGFEYVAWM

-276 ESTTA
+276 ESTA
-281 LKRQYT
+281 SLKQQYT
-287 WSSISFAIRIIIPNL
+287 WSSISFAIRMIIPNL

-329 KAVDNLYAM
+329 EAVNNLYAM

-353 ITAAMIAAFMSTHDG
+353 ITAAMIAAFMSTHDS

-439 SLLVGGLYRNR
+439 SLLFGGLYWHR
-450 YIEVLRKYAVFN
+450 
-462 GRSRRKEYWYFALF
+462 
-476 NYIIT
+476 
-481 IVLLTIDAEAGMG
+481 
-494 LFLSGIYTLAVLIPG
+494 
-509 MAVTVRR
+509 
-516 LHDTDRSGWWLLI
+516 
-529 ALIPLIGA
+529 
-537 IVLLVFMVQDSKPG
+537 
-551 KNQYASNPKDPAHDT
+551 
-566 ALPTASSTGAVL
+566 ASSTGAVL
-578 ALLVGITAVFGLG
+578 ALLVGVTAVFGLG
-591 PVQQAIHTWI
+591 PVQDYVHTYI
-601 PGSIAELKIT
+601 PGSIAERNIT
-611 AIDDDTVEFNT
+611 TTDDETIEFESFN
-622 FELPE
+622 E
-627 EKEEF
+627 
-632 FPDFVRNYVKVF
+632 PDEIAESSYRDMVVDLVMTP
-644 FEQAKPWRFNG
+644 FEQAKPWNRNG
-655 LKGWTAVM
+655 LEGWTAVVRSQT
-663 HNAAGQAQAVE
+663 GQEQKVE
-674 VRTSDPDAVKI
+674 VASSWA
-685 GLEKYWEAEASVFMR
+685 GEATAS
-700 LGFNKAFVNVVQID
+700 A
-714 FDHKP
+714 
-719 DETEVITKI
+719 
-728 EKKYPHLKVEHI
+728 
-740 RWIRERRWPNFEPQ
+740 WPSFEPKA
-754 TGDTVSFYKLLSGQ
+754 GDTVSFYKPLSGA

-783 LGSLIFPD
+783 LGSLIVPD

>member
-1 METAL
+1 MESAL
-6 TNAANQTNFTP
+6 TNATSQTNFGTI
-17 LDWVIVAVYLVLSV
+17 DWVIVAVYLLLSV

-53 VGTWLGIATLTG
+53 VGTWLGVATLTG

-79 GFKTGFAAFHI
+79 GFTAGFAAFHI
-90 GVIAGFVAFLIG
+90 GVIAGVVALLIG
-102 VTGFIVV
+102 LTGFIVV

-128 RRTRILGGIMLAFG
+128 RRTRILGGVMLAFG

-154 AMFIVGITGMV
+154 AMFIVGITGMD
-165 PDSGAVN
+165 PGGN
-172 AVMIVLLALVL
+172 ALKVVMVVLLALVL

-205 SVGILVTGWLAIE
+205 SVGILVAGWLAIE
-218 HVGWDNLFETVRT
+218 SVGWDNLFDTVRI

-243 KSDFGWEYVGWM
+243 ESSFGFEYVGWM

-276 ESTTA
+276 ESTA
-281 LKRQYT
+281 SLKRQYT
-287 WSSISFAIRIIIPNL
+287 WSSISFAIRMIIPNL
-302 LGVCAFVFVITKAP
+302 LGVCAFVFVMTKAP

-329 KAVDNLYAM
+329 EAVDNLYAM
-338 PIFLGRILPA
+338 PIFLGRILDP
-348 GLIGL
+348 GVIGL
-353 ITAAMIAAFMSTHDG
+353 LTAAMIAAFMSTHDG

-439 SLLVGGLYRNR
+439 SLLFGGLYWHR
-450 YIEVLRKYAVFN
+450 
-462 GRSRRKEYWYFALF
+462 
-476 NYIIT
+476 
-481 IVLLTIDAEAGMG
+481 
-494 LFLSGIYTLAVLIPG
+494 
-509 MAVTVRR
+509 
-516 LHDTDRSGWWLLI
+516 
-529 ALIPLIGA
+529 
-537 IVLLVFMVQDSKPG
+537 
-551 KNQYASNPKDPAHDT
+551 
-566 ALPTASSTGAVL
+566 ASSTGAVL
-578 ALLVGITAVFGLG
+578 ALLVGVTAVFGLG
-591 PVQQAIHTWI
+591 PVQDYVHTYI
-601 PGSIAELKIT
+601 PGSIAERNIT
-611 AIDDDTVEFNT
+611 ATDDETIEFEA
-622 FELPE
+622 FKEPDEME
-627 EKEEF
+627 ESAF
-632 FPDFVRNYVKVF
+632 RDMVVDFVMTP
-644 FEQAKPWRFNG
+644 FEQAKPWNRNG
-655 LKGWTAVM
+655 LEGWTAVVR
-663 HNAAGQAQAVE
+663 GQTGQEQKVE
-674 VRTSDPDAVKI
+674 VASSWAD
-685 GLEKYWEAEASVFMR
+685 EATAS
-700 LGFNKAFVNVVQID
+700 A
-714 FDHKP
+714 
-719 DETEVITKI
+719 
-728 EKKYPHLKVEHI
+728 
-740 RWIRERRWPNFEPQ
+740 WPGFEPQ
-754 TGDTVSFYKLLSGQ
+754 VGDTVSFYKPLSGA

-791 RKQKEAANE
+791 RKQKEATNE

>member
-1 METAL
+1 MESAL
-6 TNAANQTNFTP
+6 TNAASQTNFTP
-17 LDWVIVAVYLVLSV
+17 IDWVIVVVYLLLSV
-31 SIAFFVK
+31 GVAFFVK

-79 GFKTGFAAFHI
+79 GFTSGFAAFHI
-90 GVIAGFVAFLIG
+90 GVIAGIVAFLIG

-109 RLREHKVLTIP
+109 RLRAHEVLTIP
-120 EYYEKRYG
+120 EYYEKRFG

-165 PDSGAVN
+165 PDSVAVN
-172 AVMIVLLALVL
+172 TVMVVLLVLVL

-205 SVGILVTGWLAIE
+205 SVGILVAGWLAIE
-218 HVGWDNLFETVRT
+218 SVEWDNLFETVRT
-231 HKGEAGFNPVAA
+231 YKGEAGFNPVAA
-243 KSDFGWEYVGWM
+243 DSSFGFEYVAWM

-287 WSSISFAIRIIIPNL
+287 WSSISFAIRMIIPNL
-302 LGVCAFVFVITKAP
+302 LGVCAFVFVMTKSP
-316 DLQQLFSPADADV
+316 DLQAVFFPEEADV

-396 KITRILIVLIGL
+396 KITRVLIVLIGL

-439 SLLVGGLYRNR
+439 SLLFGGLYWHR
-450 YIEVLRKYAVFN
+450 
-462 GRSRRKEYWYFALF
+462 
-476 NYIIT
+476 
-481 IVLLTIDAEAGMG
+481 
-494 LFLSGIYTLAVLIPG
+494 
-509 MAVTVRR
+509 
-516 LHDTDRSGWWLLI
+516 
-529 ALIPLIGA
+529 
-537 IVLLVFMVQDSKPG
+537 
-551 KNQYASNPKDPAHDT
+551 
-566 ALPTASSTGAVL
+566 ASSTGAVL
-578 ALLVGITAVFGLG
+578 ALLVGITAVLGLG
-591 PVQQAIHTWI
+591 PVQKAVHSFI
-601 PGSIAELKIT
+601 PGSIAERNIT
-611 AIDDDTVEFNT
+611 AIDDTTIEFEAFKEPDEVE
-622 FELPE
+622 
-627 EKEEF
+627 
-632 FPDFVRNYVKVF
+632 DSFVRDMVVDF
-644 FEQAKPWRFNG
+644 MMTPFEQARPWRFNG
-655 LKGWTAVM
+655 LKSWIAVVQ
-663 HNAAGQAQAVE
+663 NTAGQEQAFE
-674 VRTSDPDAVKI
+674 IRTSDPDAVTVR
-685 GLEKYWEAEASVFMR
+685 A
-700 LGFNKAFVNVVQID
+700 
-714 FDHKP
+714 
-719 DETEVITKI
+719 
-728 EKKYPHLKVEHI
+728 
-740 RWIRERRWPNFEPQ
+740 WPENFEPQ
-754 TGDTVSFYKLLSGQ
+754 AGDTVSFYKPLSGA

-791 RKQKEAANE
+791 RKQKEATNE

>member
-1 METAL
+1 MESAL
-6 TNAANQTNFTP
+6 TNATSQTNFGTI
-17 LDWVIVAVYLVLSV
+17 DWVIVAVYLMLSV

-53 VGTWLGIATLTG
+53 VGTWLGVATLTG

-79 GFKTGFAAFHI
+79 GFTAGFAAFHI
-90 GVIAGFVAFLIG
+90 GVIAGMVALLIG
-102 VTGFIVV
+102 LTGFIVV
-109 RLREHKVLTIP
+109 RLREHEVLTIP
-120 EYYEKRYG
+120 EYYEKRFG

-154 AMFIVGITGMV
+154 AMFIVGITGMD
-165 PDSGAVN
+165 PDGN
-172 AVMIVLLALVL
+172 ALKIVMVVLLVLVL

-205 SVGILVTGWLAIE
+205 SVGILVAGWLAIE
-218 HVGWDNLFETVRT
+218 SVGWDNLFETVRT

-243 KSDFGWEYVGWM
+243 ESSFGFEYVAWM

-276 ESTTA
+276 ESTVS

-287 WSSISFAIRIIIPNL
+287 WSSISFAVRMIIPNL
-302 LGVCAFVFVITKAP
+302 LGVCAFVFVMTKAP

-329 KAVDNLYAM
+329 EAVDNLYAM

-396 KITRILIVLIGL
+396 KITRVLIVLIGL

-439 SLLVGGLYRNR
+439 SLLFGGLYWHR
-450 YIEVLRKYAVFN
+450 
-462 GRSRRKEYWYFALF
+462 
-476 NYIIT
+476 
-481 IVLLTIDAEAGMG
+481 
-494 LFLSGIYTLAVLIPG
+494 
-509 MAVTVRR
+509 
-516 LHDTDRSGWWLLI
+516 
-529 ALIPLIGA
+529 
-537 IVLLVFMVQDSKPG
+537 
-551 KNQYASNPKDPAHDT
+551 
-566 ALPTASSTGAVL
+566 ASSTGAVL
-578 ALLVGITAVFGLG
+578 ALLFGVTAVFGLG
-591 PVQQAIHTWI
+591 PVQQAVHTFI
-601 PGSIAELKIT
+601 PGSFDERNIT
-611 AIDDDTVEFNT
+611 SF
-622 FELPE
+622 E
-627 EKEEF
+627 EKTIKYDNFEEPEQEEDSF
-632 FPDFVRNYVKVF
+632 FPSMVMDFLMAP
-644 FEQAKPWRFNG
+644 FEQAKPWNRDG
-655 LKGWTAVM
+655 LEGWTAVVRGQ
-663 HNAAGQAQAVE
+663 AGQAQTVK
-674 VRTSDPDAVKI
+674 VTSS
-685 GLEKYWEAEASVFMR
+685 WEGEATAS
-700 LGFNKAFVNVVQID
+700 A
-714 FDHKP
+714 
-719 DETEVITKI
+719 
-728 EKKYPHLKVEHI
+728 
-740 RWIRERRWPNFEPQ
+740 WPSFEPKA
-754 TGDTVSFYKLLSGQ
+754 GDTVSFYKPLSGA

-775 GFTLFVFI
+775 AFTLFVFI
-783 LGSLIFPD
+783 FGSVIFPD
-791 RKQKEAANE
+791 RKPKEAANE

>member
-6 TNAANQTNFTP
+6 TDATKLTNFSP
-17 LDWVIVAVYLVLSV
+17 IDWAIVVVYLLLSV
-31 SIAFFVK
+31 GVAFFVK

-79 GFKTGFAAFHI
+79 GFTAGFAAFHI
-90 GVIAGFVAFLIG
+90 GVIAGFVAFLVG

-120 EYYEKRYG
+120 EYYEKRFG

-154 AMFIVGITGMV
+154 AMFIVGITGMD
-165 PDSGAVN
+165 PDGN
-172 AVMIVLLALVL
+172 ALKVVMVVLLALVL

-205 SVGILVTGWLAIE
+205 SVGLLVTGWLAVDF
-218 HVGWDNLFETVRT
+218 VGGLDNIFETVRT
-231 HKGEAGFNPVAA
+231 HYKGDSGFNPVAA
-243 KSDFGWEYVGWM
+243 ESNFGWEYVGWM

-281 LKRQYT
+281 LKRQYM
-287 WSSISFAIRIIIPNL
+287 WSSISFAIRMIIPQL
-302 LGVCAFVFVITKAP
+302 LGICAFVFVMTKAP
-316 DLQQLFSPADADV
+316 DLHQLFSPTDADA

-353 ITAAMIAAFMSTHDG
+353 VTAAMIAAFMSTHDS

-396 KITRILIVLIGL
+396 KITRVLIVLIGL

-439 SLLVGGLYRNR
+439 SLLFGGLYWHR
-450 YIEVLRKYAVFN
+450 
-462 GRSRRKEYWYFALF
+462 
-476 NYIIT
+476 
-481 IVLLTIDAEAGMG
+481 
-494 LFLSGIYTLAVLIPG
+494 
-509 MAVTVRR
+509 
-516 LHDTDRSGWWLLI
+516 
-529 ALIPLIGA
+529 
-537 IVLLVFMVQDSKPG
+537 
-551 KNQYASNPKDPAHDT
+551 
-566 ALPTASSTGAVL
+566 ASSTGAVL
-578 ALLVGITAVFGLG
+578 ALLVGVTAVIGLG
-591 PVQQAIHTWI
+591 PVQQAVHNWI
-601 PGSIAELKIT
+601 PGSIAEQTIT
-611 AIDDDTVEFNT
+611 ATYEKTIEFEAFKEPDEVEESFVRDMVV
-622 FELPE
+622 
-627 EKEEF
+627 
-632 FPDFVRNYVKVF
+632 DFVMTP

-655 LKGWTAVM
+655 LKSWTAVVQ
-663 HNAAGQAQAVE
+663 NAAGQTQAVE
-674 VRTSDPDAVKI
+674 IRTSDPDAVTV
-685 GLEKYWEAEASVFMR
+685 GA
-700 LGFNKAFVNVVQID
+700 
-714 FDHKP
+714 
-719 DETEVITKI
+719 
-728 EKKYPHLKVEHI
+728 
-740 RWIRERRWPNFEPQ
+740 WPEDFEPQ
-754 TGDTVSFYKLLSGQ
+754 VGDTVSIYKPLSGA

-783 LGSLIFPD
+783 LGSLFFPD
-791 RKQKEAANE
+791 RKPREASDE

>member
-1 METAL
+1 MESAL
-6 TNAANQTNFTP
+6 TNATSQTNFGTI
-17 LDWVIVAVYLVLSV
+17 DWVIVAVYLLLSV

-53 VGTWLGIATLTG
+53 VGTWLGVATLTG

-79 GFKTGFAAFHI
+79 GFTAGFAAFHI
-90 GVIAGFVAFLIG
+90 GVIAGVVALFIG
-102 VTGFIVV
+102 LTGFIVV

-154 AMFIVGITGMV
+154 AMFIVGITGMD
-165 PDSGAVN
+165 PGGN
-172 AVMIVLLALVL
+172 ALKVVMVVLLALVL

-205 SVGILVTGWLAIE
+205 SVGILVAGWLAIE
-218 HVGWDNLFETVRT
+218 SVGWDNLFDTVRI

-243 KSDFGWEYVGWM
+243 DSSFGFEYVGWM

-276 ESTTA
+276 ESTA
-281 LKRQYT
+281 SLKRQYT
-287 WSSISFAIRIIIPNL
+287 WSSISFAIRMIIPNL
-302 LGVCAFVFVITKAP
+302 LGVCAFVFVMTKAP

-329 KAVDNLYAM
+329 EAVDNLYAM

-439 SLLVGGLYRNR
+439 SLLFGGLYWHR
-450 YIEVLRKYAVFN
+450 
-462 GRSRRKEYWYFALF
+462 
-476 NYIIT
+476 
-481 IVLLTIDAEAGMG
+481 
-494 LFLSGIYTLAVLIPG
+494 
-509 MAVTVRR
+509 
-516 LHDTDRSGWWLLI
+516 
-529 ALIPLIGA
+529 
-537 IVLLVFMVQDSKPG
+537 
-551 KNQYASNPKDPAHDT
+551 
-566 ALPTASSTGAVL
+566 ASSTGAVL
-578 ALLVGITAVFGLG
+578 ALLVGVTAVFGLG
-591 PVQQAIHTWI
+591 PVQDYVHTYI
-601 PGSIAELKIT
+601 PGSIAERNIT
-611 AIDDDTVEFNT
+611 ATDDKTIEFEA
-622 FELPE
+622 FKEPDEME
-627 EKEEF
+627 ESAF
-632 FPDFVRNYVKVF
+632 RDMVVDFVMTP
-644 FEQAKPWRFNG
+644 FEQAKPWNRNG
-655 LKGWTAVM
+655 LEGWTAVVR
-663 HNAAGQAQAVE
+663 GQTGQE
-674 VRTSDPDAVKI
+674 
-685 GLEKYWEAEASVFMR
+685 
-700 LGFNKAFVNVVQID
+700 Q
-714 FDHKP
+714 
-719 DETEVITKI
+719 
-728 EKKYPHLKVEHI
+728 KVEI
-740 RWIRERRWPNFEPQ
+740 VSSWAGEATASAWPSFEPKA
-754 TGDTVSFYKLLSGQ
+754 GDTVSFYKPLSGA

-783 LGSLIFPD
+783 LGSLIVPD
-791 RKQKEAANE
+791 RKQKETTNE

>member
-1 METAL
+1 MESAL
-6 TNAANQTNFTP
+6 TNATSQTNFGTI
-17 LDWVIVAVYLVLSV
+17 DWVIVAVYLLLSV
-31 SIAFFVK
+31 GIAFFVK

-53 VGTWLGIATLTG
+53 VGTWLGVATLTG

-79 GFKTGFAAFHI
+79 GFTAGFAAFHI
-90 GVIAGFVAFLIG
+90 GVIAGVVALFIG
-102 VTGFIVV
+102 LTGFIVV

-128 RRTRILGGIMLAFG
+128 RRTRILGGVMLAFG

-154 AMFIVGITGMV
+154 AMFIVGITGMD
-165 PDSGAVN
+165 PGGN
-172 AVMIVLLALVL
+172 ALKVVMVVLLALVL

-205 SVGILVTGWLAIE
+205 SVGILVAGWLAIE
-218 HVGWDNLFETVRT
+218 SVGWDNLFDTVRI

-243 KSDFGWEYVGWM
+243 ESSFGFEYVGWM

-276 ESTTA
+276 ESTA
-281 LKRQYT
+281 SLKRQYT
-287 WSSISFAIRIIIPNL
+287 WSSISFAIRMIIPNL
-302 LGVCAFVFVITKAP
+302 LGVCAFVFVMTKAP

-329 KAVDNLYAM
+329 EAVDNLYAM

-439 SLLVGGLYRNR
+439 SLLFGGLYWHR
-450 YIEVLRKYAVFN
+450 
-462 GRSRRKEYWYFALF
+462 
-476 NYIIT
+476 
-481 IVLLTIDAEAGMG
+481 
-494 LFLSGIYTLAVLIPG
+494 
-509 MAVTVRR
+509 
-516 LHDTDRSGWWLLI
+516 
-529 ALIPLIGA
+529 
-537 IVLLVFMVQDSKPG
+537 
-551 KNQYASNPKDPAHDT
+551 
-566 ALPTASSTGAVL
+566 ASSTGAVL
-578 ALLVGITAVFGLG
+578 ALLVGVTAVFGLG
-591 PVQQAIHTWI
+591 PVQDYVHTYI
-601 PGSIAELKIT
+601 PGSIAERNIT
-611 AIDDDTVEFNT
+611 ATDDETIEFEA
-622 FELPE
+622 FKEPDEME
-627 EKEEF
+627 ESAF
-632 FPDFVRNYVKVF
+632 RDMVVDFVMTP
-644 FEQAKPWRFNG
+644 FEQAKPWNRNG
-655 LKGWTAVM
+655 LEGWTAVVR
-663 HNAAGQAQAVE
+663 GQTGQEQKVE
-674 VRTSDPDAVKI
+674 VASSWA
-685 GLEKYWEAEASVFMR
+685 GEATAS
-700 LGFNKAFVNVVQID
+700 A
-714 FDHKP
+714 
-719 DETEVITKI
+719 
-728 EKKYPHLKVEHI
+728 
-740 RWIRERRWPNFEPQ
+740 WPSFEPKA
-754 TGDTVSFYKLLSGQ
+754 GDTVSFYKPLSGA

-783 LGSLIFPD
+783 LGSLIVPD
-791 RKQKEAANE
+791 RKQKEATNE

>member
-17 LDWVIVAVYLVLSV
+17 LDWVIVAVYLLLSV
-31 SIAFFVK
+31 GIAFFVK

-53 VGTWLGIATLTG
+53 VGTWLGVATLTG
-65 TEMGLITVMYSAQK
+65 TEMGLATVMYNAQK
-79 GFKTGFAAFHI
+79 GFTGGFAAFHI

-120 EYYEKRYG
+120 EYYEKRFG

-142 GLLNMGLFLKVG
+142 GLLNMGLFLKLG
-154 AMFIVGITGMV
+154 AVFIVGITGMV

-172 AVMIVLLALVL
+172 AVMVVLLSLVL
-183 VYTVIGGMIS
+183 IYTVIGGMIS

-205 SVGILVTGWLAIE
+205 SVGLLVTGWLAIKN
-218 HVGWDNLFETVRT
+218 VGWDNIFETVRIH
-231 HKGEAGFNPVAA
+231 HKGDSGFNPVAA
-243 KSDFGWEYVGWM
+243 DSNFGWEYVGWM

-276 ESTTA
+276 ESTAA
-281 LKRQYT
+281 LKRQYM
-287 WSSISFAIRIIIPNL
+287 WSSISFAIRVIIPNL
-302 LGVCAFVFVITKAP
+302 LGICAFVYVMTEAP
-316 DLQQLFSPADADV
+316 DLQQLFSPADADA

-338 PIFLGRILPA
+338 PIFLGRILEP

-439 SLLVGGLYRNR
+439 SLLVGGLYWQR
-450 YIEVLRKYAVFN
+450 
-462 GRSRRKEYWYFALF
+462 
-476 NYIIT
+476 
-481 IVLLTIDAEAGMG
+481 
-494 LFLSGIYTLAVLIPG
+494 
-509 MAVTVRR
+509 
-516 LHDTDRSGWWLLI
+516 
-529 ALIPLIGA
+529 
-537 IVLLVFMVQDSKPG
+537 
-551 KNQYASNPKDPAHDT
+551 
-566 ALPTASSTGAVL
+566 ASSTGAVL
-578 ALLVGITAVFGLG
+578 ALVTGITAVIGLG
-591 PVQQAIHTWI
+591 PVQQAVHHWI
-601 PGSIAELKIT
+601 PGSIPAQTIT
-611 AIDDDTVEFNT
+611 AAYDKTVEYEAFKK
-622 FELPE
+622 PE
-627 EKEEF
+627 AAEDSF
-632 FPDFVRNYVKVF
+632 LRDMVFDFMMTP
-644 FEQAKPWRFNG
+644 FEQTKPWRSNG
-655 LKGWTAVM
+655 LKGWTAVVS
-663 HNAAGQAQAVE
+663 NAAGQAHAVE
-674 VRTSDPDAVKI
+674 VRTSDPDAVTV
-685 GLEKYWEAEASVFMR
+685 GAW
-700 LGFNKAFVNVVQID
+700 
-714 FDHKP
+714 P
-719 DETEVITKI
+719 DG
-728 EKKYPHLKVEHI
+728 
-740 RWIRERRWPNFEPQ
+740 FEPQ
-754 TGDTVSFYKLLSGQ
+754 AGGTVSIYKPLSGA

-791 RKQKEAANE
+791 RKPREATDE

>member
-1 METAL
+1 MESAL
-6 TNAANQTNFTP
+6 TNATSQTNFGTI
-17 LDWVIVAVYLVLSV
+17 DWVIVAVYLLLSV
-31 SIAFFVK
+31 GIAFFVK

-53 VGTWLGIATLTG
+53 VGTWLGVATLTG

-79 GFKTGFAAFHI
+79 GFTAGFAAFHI
-90 GVIAGFVAFLIG
+90 GVIAGVVALIIG
-102 VTGFIVV
+102 LTGFIVV

-154 AMFIVGITGMV
+154 AMFIVGITGMD
-165 PDSGAVN
+165 PDGN
-172 AVMIVLLALVL
+172 ALKVVMVVLLALVL

-205 SVGILVTGWLAIE
+205 SIGLLVAGWLAIE
-218 HVGWDNLFETVRT
+218 SVGWDNLFETVRT

-243 KSDFGWEYVGWM
+243 DSSFGFEYVAWM

-276 ESTTA
+276 ESTA
-281 LKRQYT
+281 SLKQQYT
-287 WSSISFAIRIIIPNL
+287 WSSISFAIRMMIPNL
-302 LGVCAFVFVITKAP
+302 LGVCAFVFVMTKAP

-329 KAVDNLYAM
+329 EAVNNLYAM

-353 ITAAMIAAFMSTHDG
+353 ITAAMIAAFMSTHDS

-439 SLLVGGLYRNR
+439 SLLFGGLYWHR
-450 YIEVLRKYAVFN
+450 
-462 GRSRRKEYWYFALF
+462 
-476 NYIIT
+476 
-481 IVLLTIDAEAGMG
+481 
-494 LFLSGIYTLAVLIPG
+494 
-509 MAVTVRR
+509 
-516 LHDTDRSGWWLLI
+516 
-529 ALIPLIGA
+529 
-537 IVLLVFMVQDSKPG
+537 
-551 KNQYASNPKDPAHDT
+551 
-566 ALPTASSTGAVL
+566 ASSTGAVL
-578 ALLVGITAVFGLG
+578 ALLVGVTAVFGLG
-591 PVQQAIHTWI
+591 PVQDYVHTYI
-601 PGSIAELKIT
+601 PGSIAERNIT
-611 AIDDDTVEFNT
+611 ATDDETIEFEA
-622 FELPE
+622 FKEPD
-627 EKEEF
+627 EKEESAF
-632 FPDFVRNYVKVF
+632 RDMVIDFVMTP
-644 FEQAKPWRFNG
+644 FEQAKPWNSNG
-655 LKGWTAVM
+655 LEGWTAVVR
-663 HNAAGQAQAVE
+663 GQSGQEQKVE
-674 VRTSDPDAVKI
+674 VASSWAGEATASD
-685 GLEKYWEAEASVFMR
+685 
-700 LGFNKAFVNVVQID
+700 
-714 FDHKP
+714 
-719 DETEVITKI
+719 
-728 EKKYPHLKVEHI
+728 
-740 RWIRERRWPNFEPQ
+740 WPSFEPKA
-754 TGDTVSFYKLLSGQ
+754 GDTVSFYKPLSGA

-783 LGSLIFPD
+783 LGSLIVPD

>member
-1 METAL
+1 MESAL
-6 TNAANQTNFTP
+6 TNAASQTNFTP
-17 LDWVIVAVYLVLSV
+17 LDWVIVVVYLLLSV
-31 SIAFFVK
+31 GVAFFVK

-79 GFKTGFAAFHI
+79 GFTSGFAAFHI
-90 GVIAGFVAFLIG
+90 GVIAGIVAFLIG

-109 RLREHKVLTIP
+109 RLREHEVLTIP
-120 EYYEKRYG
+120 EYYEKRFG

-165 PDSGAVN
+165 PDSVAVN
-172 AVMIVLLALVL
+172 TVMVVLLALVL

-205 SVGILVTGWLAIE
+205 SVGILVAGWLAIE
-218 HVGWDNLFETVRT
+218 SVGPTPGFWVGWDNLFETVRT

-243 KSDFGWEYVGWM
+243 DSSFGFEYVAWM

-287 WSSISFAIRIIIPNL
+287 WSSISFAIRMIIPNL
-302 LGVCAFVFVITKAP
+302 LGVCAFVFVMTKAP
-316 DLQQLFSPADADV
+316 DLQAVFFPEEADA

-375 VITQDIIAPLFKER
+375 VITQDVIAPLFKER

-396 KITRILIVLIGL
+396 KITRVLIVLIGL

-439 SLLVGGLYRNR
+439 SLLFGGLYWHR
-450 YIEVLRKYAVFN
+450 
-462 GRSRRKEYWYFALF
+462 
-476 NYIIT
+476 
-481 IVLLTIDAEAGMG
+481 
-494 LFLSGIYTLAVLIPG
+494 
-509 MAVTVRR
+509 
-516 LHDTDRSGWWLLI
+516 
-529 ALIPLIGA
+529 
-537 IVLLVFMVQDSKPG
+537 
-551 KNQYASNPKDPAHDT
+551 
-566 ALPTASSTGAVL
+566 ASSTGAVL
-578 ALLVGITAVFGLG
+578 ALLVGITAVLGLG
-591 PVQQAIHTWI
+591 PVQKAVHTFI
-601 PGSIAELKIT
+601 PGSIAERNIT
-611 AIDDDTVEFNT
+611 AIDDTTIEFEAFKEPDEVEESFVRDMVV
-622 FELPE
+622 
-627 EKEEF
+627 
-632 FPDFVRNYVKVF
+632 DFVMTP
-644 FEQAKPWRFNG
+644 FEQARPWRFNG
-655 LKGWTAVM
+655 LKSWIAVVR
-663 HNAAGQAQAVE
+663 NESGQAQAVE
-674 VRTSDPDAVKI
+674 IRTSDPDAVKVR
-685 GLEKYWEAEASVFMR
+685 A
-700 LGFNKAFVNVVQID
+700 
-714 FDHKP
+714 
-719 DETEVITKI
+719 
-728 EKKYPHLKVEHI
+728 
-740 RWIRERRWPNFEPQ
+740 WPEDFEPQ
-754 TGDTVSFYKLLSGQ
+754 VGDTVSFYKPLSGA

-791 RKQKEAANE
+791 RKQKEATNE

>member
-1 METAL
+1 MESAL
-6 TNAANQTNFTP
+6 TNAASQTNFTP
-17 LDWVIVAVYLVLSV
+17 LDWVIVVVYLLLSV
-31 SIAFFVK
+31 GVAFFVK

-79 GFKTGFAAFHI
+79 GFTSGFAAFHI
-90 GVIAGFVAFLIG
+90 GVIAGIVAFLIG

-109 RLREHKVLTIP
+109 RLRAHEVLTIP
-120 EYYEKRYG
+120 EYYEKRFG

-165 PDSGAVN
+165 PDSVAVN
-172 AVMIVLLALVL
+172 TVMVVLLVLVL

-205 SVGILVTGWLAIE
+205 SVGILVAGWLAIE
-218 HVGWDNLFETVRT
+218 SVEWDNLFETVRT
-231 HKGEAGFNPVAA
+231 YKGEAGFNPVAA
-243 KSDFGWEYVGWM
+243 DSSFGFEYVAWM

-287 WSSISFAIRIIIPNL
+287 WSSISFAIRMIIPNL
-302 LGVCAFVFVITKAP
+302 LGVCAFVFVMTKSP
-316 DLQQLFSPADADV
+316 DLQAVFFPEEADV

-396 KITRILIVLIGL
+396 KITRVLIVLIGL

-439 SLLVGGLYRNR
+439 SLLFGGLYWHR
-450 YIEVLRKYAVFN
+450 
-462 GRSRRKEYWYFALF
+462 
-476 NYIIT
+476 
-481 IVLLTIDAEAGMG
+481 
-494 LFLSGIYTLAVLIPG
+494 
-509 MAVTVRR
+509 
-516 LHDTDRSGWWLLI
+516 
-529 ALIPLIGA
+529 
-537 IVLLVFMVQDSKPG
+537 
-551 KNQYASNPKDPAHDT
+551 
-566 ALPTASSTGAVL
+566 ASSTGAVR
-578 ALLVGITAVFGLG
+578 ALLVGITAGLGLG
-591 PVQQAIHTWI
+591 PVQKAVHSFI
-601 PGSIAELKIT
+601 PGSIAERNIT
-611 AIDDDTVEFNT
+611 AIDDTTIEFEAFKEPDEVEDSFVRDMVI
-622 FELPE
+622 
-627 EKEEF
+627 
-632 FPDFVRNYVKVF
+632 DFVMTP
-644 FEQAKPWRFNG
+644 FEQARPWRFNG
-655 LKGWTAVM
+655 LKSWIAVVQNM
-663 HNAAGQAQAVE
+663 AGQEQAFE
-674 VRTSDPDAVKI
+674 IRTSDPDAVTVR
-685 GLEKYWEAEASVFMR
+685 A
-700 LGFNKAFVNVVQID
+700 
-714 FDHKP
+714 
-719 DETEVITKI
+719 
-728 EKKYPHLKVEHI
+728 
-740 RWIRERRWPNFEPQ
+740 WPENFEPQ
-754 TGDTVSFYKLLSGQ
+754 VGDTVSFYKPLSGA
-768 RVGLMTI
+768 RVGLMPI

-791 RKQKEAANE
+791 RKQKEATNE

>member
-1 METAL
+1 MENAL
-6 TNAANQTNFTP
+6 TNAASQTNFTP
-17 LDWVIVAVYLVLSV
+17 IDWVIVVVYLLLSV
-31 SIAFFVK
+31 GVAFFVK

-79 GFKTGFAAFHI
+79 GFTSGFAAFHI
-90 GVIAGFVAFLIG
+90 GVIAGIVAFLIG

-109 RLREHKVLTIP
+109 RLRAHEVLTIP
-120 EYYEKRYG
+120 EYYEKRFG

-165 PDSGAVN
+165 PDSVAVN
-172 AVMIVLLALVL
+172 TVMVVLLVLVL

-205 SVGILVTGWLAIE
+205 SVGLLVAGWLAIE
-218 HVGWDNLFETVRT
+218 SVEWDNLFETVRT
-231 HKGEAGFNPVAA
+231 YKGEAGFNPVAA
-243 KSDFGWEYVGWM
+243 DSSFGFEYVAWM

-287 WSSISFAIRIIIPNL
+287 WSSISFAIRMIIPNL
-302 LGVCAFVFVITKAP
+302 LGVCAFVFVMTKSP
-316 DLQQLFSPADADV
+316 DLQAVFFPEEADV

-396 KITRILIVLIGL
+396 KITRVLIVLIGL

-413 GLFYTGE
+413 GLIYTGE

-439 SLLVGGLYRNR
+439 SLLFGGLYWHR
-450 YIEVLRKYAVFN
+450 
-462 GRSRRKEYWYFALF
+462 
-476 NYIIT
+476 
-481 IVLLTIDAEAGMG
+481 
-494 LFLSGIYTLAVLIPG
+494 
-509 MAVTVRR
+509 
-516 LHDTDRSGWWLLI
+516 
-529 ALIPLIGA
+529 
-537 IVLLVFMVQDSKPG
+537 
-551 KNQYASNPKDPAHDT
+551 
-566 ALPTASSTGAVL
+566 ASSTGAVL
-578 ALLVGITAVFGLG
+578 ALLVGITAVLGLG
-591 PVQQAIHTWI
+591 PVQKAVHTFI
-601 PGSIAELKIT
+601 PGSIAERNIT
-611 AIDDDTVEFNT
+611 AIDDTTIEFEAFKEPDEVEDSFVRDMVV
-622 FELPE
+622 
-627 EKEEF
+627 
-632 FPDFVRNYVKVF
+632 DFVMTP
-644 FEQAKPWRFNG
+644 FEQARPWRFNG
-655 LKGWTAVM
+655 LKSWIAVVR
-663 HNAAGQAQAVE
+663 NGSGQSQAIE
-674 VRTSDPDAVKI
+674 IRTSDPDAVKVRAWP
-685 GLEKYWEAEASVFMR
+685 EK
-700 LGFNKAFVNVVQID
+700 
-714 FDHKP
+714 
-719 DETEVITKI
+719 
-728 EKKYPHLKVEHI
+728 
-740 RWIRERRWPNFEPQ
+740 FEPQ
-754 TGDTVSFYKLLSGQ
+754 VGDTVSFYKPLSGA

-791 RKQKEAANE
+791 RKQKEATN